1 MHLPTKRV
9 VDILSLLAPEKQGK
23 RLSEISDMLSIPKG
37 TLSPILET
45 LVSEKLLI
53 KKGERYLGGSELF
66 ALGAMVAERTPG
78 RDMIRGEL
86 RSLSDTLGETCYLGV
101 LDGGEVFYL
110 EKADTTNPLRVLTG
124 VGHRLPAYATG
135 VGKALLM
142 GKSREELSHMY
153 PAPLVRLTPGTVN
166 DIDALYSQLVNFNSQ
181 GYSEEIEEST
191 EYIRCFGAPI
201 IKKGET
207 VGAISVAIPTF
218 RYKEEDRNLYIEGL
232 KKTALAIARLWE

>member
-1 MHLPTKRV
+1 MVGSKKPWKAWLY
-9 VDILSLLAPEKQGK
+9 
-23 RLSEISDMLSIPKG
+23 
-37 TLSPILET
+37 LSPAIVL
-45 LVSEKLLI
+45 LLI
-53 KKGERYLGGSELF
+53 FTAKKQIKCLYKPFKYEQKF
-66 ALGAMVAERTPG
+66 
-78 RDMIRGEL
+78 D
-86 RSLSDTLGETCYLGV
+86 LS
-101 LDGGEVFYL
+101 
-110 EKADTTNPLRVLTG
+110 N
-124 VGHRLPAYATG
+124 
-135 VGKALLM
+135 
-142 GKSREELSHMY
+142 SIY

-181 GYSEEIEEST
+181 GYSEEVEEST